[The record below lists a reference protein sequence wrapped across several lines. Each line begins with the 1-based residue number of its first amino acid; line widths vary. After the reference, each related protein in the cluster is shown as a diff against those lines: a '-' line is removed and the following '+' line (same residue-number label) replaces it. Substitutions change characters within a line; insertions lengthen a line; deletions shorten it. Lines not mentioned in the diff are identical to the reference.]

1 MCVADVRGECAKGVE
16 RWGTGMGRVRAWRCG
31 LVKML
36 DHGELAGRAVQA
48 AFRRVVEQLAR

>member
-1 MCVADVRGECAKGVE
+1 MADVRGECAKGVE

-31 LVKML
+31 LVKVL